1 MNGTDLISGLD
12 TDSIIKKL
20 VSGTQTK
27 IDNQVKREQTAE
39 WKRDAYRDIIS
50 QLQNFSK
57 TYFSYSNNNTNL
69 LSSSFFDMTSLVSS
83 SSLVKA
89 SGSASNAQN
98 MVIQNISSL
107 ASKASYSSGQQVSDQ
122 TIVSGKLQ
130 TEWARSSTSGKTLKL
145 QYEGE
150 TYNIRLSGDLTL
162 DSNDLSEDKVG
173 KIVDELNKQVNA
185 NDNLKGNVSFSKA
198 EDGKISLKTEDS
210 SKQVTILEYKA
221 DSKDTSGKHFL
232 ETLGFTSGTSGSSIT
247 GSAVDTSTSG
257 YLFNKTIDSDSELQ
271 LNVNGQTYTLT
282 LGANYDISDSTS
294 DSIPKNIATML
305 QKQIDADAKLKGKVE
320 VSGENGKISFK
331 ATEAGGTI
339 SIADGSRNLLDGLGL
354 TKGGTPSSEVSG
366 TTVDMGALTTSYL
379 PDTLA
384 GNSLTFNLDG
394 MSKTI
399 TFDKGDLKTGE
410 DFNSAAGIAKYLT
423 RKLDSAY
430 GTGKVKLEENNGALT
445 FRTDSTNSVLS
456 LSSSDATNVLNQYG
470 ALRISS
476 GESNRTELTKTLGQ
490 LSGELV
496 QPLTAGADGKY
507 TLEVNGKKFSF
518 SKDDT
523 LSSVI
528 SKINGD
534 KDANVT
540 VSYSQTTNTFRVTYD
555 ETGSQGKIE
564 IADAENGGN
573 LAGVLFGVNYDGI
586 RSQASQPDT
595 QTLAELYGT
604 GVKGI
609 TETKNESGDTVYSIS
624 GTDKTFTGT
633 TVLNDALKT
642 LDEARKAS
650 TVSGTDLHMKVAL
663 NGSSTPLDIVRSSNT
678 TTIDGVDL
686 TVSGTTAKD
695 ADGNFINANITF
707 SAENNVDDLYKKI
720 SDFVNDYN
728 KIIDTINNKVKES
741 PEKTSDNKQKY
752 TPLTDAQKADMSDS
766 EITKWEDKA
775 KQGILQND
783 SKLSGVLFDLR
794 STITSIVES
803 TGTSLSSI
811 GISTVANDYSQTSGG
826 QLVIDEDKLKKA
838 IGENPEGI
846 AELFTSED
854 GIAQKVNNVLNKN
867 VGTFGGDGILLL
879 VAGSSTRASD
889 DSMLGTEITRYQ
901 NTISDLKDEL
911 QSEEERYWDKFTAM
925 EQSLSLMMSQSS
937 YLTSMLGNS

>member
-1 MNGTDLISGLD
+1 MSSSSSSSSASLQTSSLFRMNGTDLISGLD

-27 IDNQVKREQTAE
+27 IDNQMKREQTAE

-50 QLQNFSK
+50 QLQTFSK

-107 ASKASYSSGQQVSDQ
+107 ASKASYSSDQQVSKES
-122 TIVSGKLQ
+122 IVSSKLQ
-130 TEWARSSTSGKTLKL
+130 TEWTRSAAGGKSMNLD
-145 QYEGE
+145 YEGE
-150 TYNIRLSGDLTL
+150 TYTIRLSGDLTL
-162 DSNDLSEDKVG
+162 DSNDSSEDKVG

-185 NDNLKGNVSFSKA
+185 NENLKGNVSFSKTD
-198 EDGKISLKTEDS
+198 DGKISLKTTDS
-210 SKQVTILEYKA
+210 SKQVTIHEYKS

-232 ETLGFTSGTSGSSIT
+232 ETLGFTSGASGSSIT
-247 GSAVDTSTSG
+247 GSTAVDTSTSG

-282 LGANYDISDSTS
+282 LGADYDISDSTS

-339 SIADGSRNLLDGLGL
+339 SIEDGSRNLLDGLGL
-354 TKGGTPSSEVSG
+354 TKGGAPSFEVSG
-366 TTVDMGALTTSYL
+366 TTVNMGALTTSYL

-430 GTGKVKLEENNGALT
+430 GTGKVKLEESDGSLT
-445 FRTDSTNSVLS
+445 FTTTSTNSVLS

-490 LSGELV
+490 LSSELV
-496 QPLTAGADGKY
+496 QPLTEGTDGKY
-507 TLEVNGKKFSF
+507 TLKVNDKEFSF

-573 LAGVLFGVNYDGI
+573 LSEVLFGMKAGGNNG
-586 RSQASQPDT
+586 
-595 QTLAELYGT
+595 TLT
-604 GVKGI
+604 
-609 TETKNESGDTVYSIS
+609 N
-624 GTDKTFTGT
+624 
-633 TVLNDALKT
+633 
-642 LDEARKAS
+642 
-650 TVSGTDLHMKVAL
+650 GTDLHMKVAL
-663 NGSSTPLDIVRSSNT
+663 NGSSTPLDITRSSNT

-728 KIIDTINNKVKES
+728 KIIDTINSKVKEA

-766 EITKWEDKA
+766 EITKWEEKA

-811 GISTVANDYSQTSGG
+811 GISTVAGDYSQTSGG

-838 IGENPEGI
+838 IGENPDGI